1 VAIDVMEIGLAEGMA
16 AGLVAEAEAVGDLA
30 TTPVARNLMW
40 LHRRREQARKPLPD
54 GAARPVRR
62 LGILGAG
69 VMGGAI
75 AEVAAWNGIRVRLKD
90 IDHARVAAGLAHA
103 ARIVGQARRRGKLSE
118 LEARRLLNRISGTTT
133 YAGFGR
139 ADVVIEAIVEDL
151 DVKRRVLAEVEKETG
166 PEAVLATNTSS
177 LRVDDL
183 ATVLERPRLLG
194 GLHFFNPVEKMP
206 LVEVVQGER
215 TAADALATLHGLAV
229 ELGKTPVVVRDG
241 PGFWVNRLLT
251 PYLNEAA
258 FLYAEGVSVETLD
271 GALERFG
278 LPMGPLA
285 LLDEVGLDVAAKV
298 GRVLAQAFPDRMRP
312 HALLHRLEMTGRLGK
327 KSGRG
332 FYVHADGRREVDGG
346 LRDELG
352 LAPAG
357 GEGEEPVFDDEYL
370 IARCLYPMV
379 NEAAR
384 ALGEGIVESPD
395 DGDLA
400 LVMGIG
406 WPPFR
411 GGLLRWADE
420 VGAARIVGRL
430 DEWAA
435 AVDPRFASSPALR
448 ERARWR
454 GGFYGRPPEPSQE
467 VQPSLGE
474 GF

>member
-1 VAIDVMEIGLAEGMA
+1 
-16 AGLVAEAEAVGDLA
+16 
-30 TTPVARNLMW
+30 
-40 LHRRREQARKPLPD
+40 
-54 GAARPVRR
+54 
-62 LGILGAG
+62 
-69 VMGGAI
+69 
-75 AEVAAWNGIRVRLKD
+75 
-90 IDHARVAAGLAHA
+90 
-103 ARIVGQARRRGKLSE
+103 
-118 LEARRLLNRISGTTT
+118 
-133 YAGFGR
+133 
-139 ADVVIEAIVEDL
+139 
-151 DVKRRVLAEVEKETG
+151 
-166 PEAVLATNTSS
+166 
-177 LRVDDL
+177 
-183 ATVLERPRLLG
+183 
-194 GLHFFNPVEKMP
+194 MP
-206 LVEVVQGER
+206 LVEIVRGER
-215 TAADALATLHGLAV
+215 TDDDALATLQGLAV
-229 ELGKTPVVVRDG
+229 ELGKTPIVVRDG

-258 FLYAEGVSVETLD
+258 FLYAEGVPVETLD

-298 GRVLAQAFPDRMRP
+298 GRVMAQAFPDRMRP
-312 HALLHRLEMTGRLGK
+312 HALLHRLEATGRLGT

-332 FYVHADGRREVDGG
+332 FYIHEDGRREVDRG
-346 LRDELG
+346 LREELG
-352 LAPAG
+352 LPPEG
-357 GEGEEPVFDDEYL
+357 GDGEEPVFDDEYL
-370 IARCLYPMV
+370 VARCLYPMV

-384 ALGEGIVESPD
+384 ALDEGIVDSPD

-420 VGAARIVGRL
+420 VGPARIVVRL
-430 DEWAA
+430 DEWAG
-435 AVDPRFASSPALR
+435 AVDPRFAPSPALR

>member
-1 VAIDVMEIGLAEGMA
+1 M
-16 AGLVAEAEAVGDLA
+16 
-30 TTPVARNLMW
+30 
-40 LHRRREQARKPLPD
+40 
-54 GAARPVRR
+54 
-62 LGILGAG
+62 
-69 VMGGAI
+69 
-75 AEVAAWNGIRVRLKD
+75 
-90 IDHARVAAGLAHA
+90 
-103 ARIVGQARRRGKLSE
+103 
-118 LEARRLLNRISGTTT
+118 
-133 YAGFGR
+133 
-139 ADVVIEAIVEDL
+139 
-151 DVKRRVLAEVEKETG
+151 AEVEKEAG
-166 PEAVLATNTSS
+166 PQAVLATNTSS

-183 ATVLERPRLLG
+183 AAALERPRSFG
-194 GLHFFNPVEKMP
+194 GLHFFNPVDRMP
-206 LVEVVQGER
+206 LVEVVRGGA
-215 TAADALATLHGLAV
+215 TGDDALATLHALAV
-229 ELGKTPVVVRDG
+229 ELGKTPVVVGDG

-298 GRVLAQAFPDRMRP
+298 GRVLARAFPDRMRP

-332 FYVHADGRREVDGG
+332 FYVHDGGRREVDDG
-346 LRDELG
+346 LREELG
-352 LAPAG
+352 LMPVG
-357 GEGEEPVFDDEYL
+357 GAGEEPVFDEEYL

-384 ALGEGIVESPD
+384 ALDDGIVESPD

-411 GGLLRWADE
+411 GGLLRWADG
-420 VGAARIVGRL
+420 VGLARIVGRL

-435 AVDPRFASSPALR
+435 AVDPRFAPSPALR
-448 ERARWR
+448 ERARWS

-467 VQPSLGE
+467 VQQSLGE